1 VIVKKAKPEAWAGE
15 LTVSGGGK
23 LRLFAKEKPEAGEA
37 PLQAP
42 LSLANADIPAD
53 GHVVWAEGSAVSG
66 ALRDGLLK
74 LGAKDVDEDGD
85 RVTATV
91 LQVELGL
98 CHARTAAAGDPAP
111 LSAADKVTKG
121 RYLHAQD
128 AGKKPRPRDADRE
141 EGVAGGLLWHAP
153 PEAPERQGGLST
165 TPRIRRAAPNRPTRW
180 RSRQATSPAE
190 GKKLWAQGETK
201 SGALR
206 DTGFRLS
213 VKDHLP
219 RDGDRVNASVVVI
232 TKVKMTIQST
242 PPNTARAGF
251 PLPAAHE
258 KEVSDANPDFA
269 TNRPLVLVRNAQ
281 PDIALEATVEP
292 VPPNLADLP
301 LKWQAIRNEDDHA
314 SLGGEAEVPALKADP
329 LAPNDPRRAH
339 LDVSAKGSFRVR
351 AFFPATP
358 TAKYSKHDKEPS
370 LPVLLVLADATVVA
384 DASTVNVG
392 TLSAVIS
399 PGGLRVSN
407 GAWDAGSARR
417 RHGDGSHR
425 RRHGRRAPT
434 GGSASIACS
443 PASSTTS
450 PTWDI
455 VATYTDSTVAPAV
468 DHPLRNVYVTNR
480 GAATG
485 AIGGTNVFQP
495 GDPAP
500 DEYAYPIL
508 DTGRNPGGNGG
519 NTATMTRSEVV
530 SRVDRPVGQRW
541 RVTCIDSPGRGFQRN
556 HPIFPAA
563 VLSRIHYHH
572 EFRGAFSLW
581 TNWDANEGATGAL
594 ADRVYS
600 VLRIVP
606 WQVTGD
612 WTTDFS
618 VNPPL
623 LGVVSAHTGNNGGQT
638 VNPIGRAQDHGLE
651 VRPPSGITTG
661 IAWDGRA

>member
-1 VIVKKAKPEAWAGE
+1 MLIVKKVLPEAF
-15 LTVSGGGK
+15 SGT
-23 LRLFAKEKPEAGEA
+23 L
-37 PLQAP
+37 
-42 LSLANADIPAD
+42 
-53 GHVVWAEGSAVSG
+53 
-66 ALRDGLLK
+66 LLK
-74 LGAKDVDEDGD
+74 PLNGKVAVYDAEDPKAGAKQADPLEIPTGD
-85 RVTATV
+85 
-91 LQVELGL
+91 
-98 CHARTAAAGDPAP
+98 
-111 LSAADKVTKG
+111 
-121 RYLHAQD
+121 
-128 AGKKPRPRDADRE
+128 
-141 EGVAGGLLWHAP
+141 
-153 PEAPERQGGLST
+153 
-165 TPRIRRAAPNRPTRW
+165 I
-180 RSRQATSPAE
+180 PAE

-407 GAWDAGSARR
+407 GAWDAGLPGA
-417 RHGDGSHR
+417 GMAMDLT
-425 RRHGRRAPT
+425 ADVT
-434 GGSASIACS
+434 GGGADGRLGLDRVFAGFINDLANV
-443 PASSTTS
+443 
-450 PTWDI
+450 DI
-455 VATYTDSTVAPAV
+455 VATYTDATVAPAV
-468 DHPLRNVYVTNR
+468 DHALRNVYVTNR

-519 NTATMTRSEVV
+519 NTATMTRSQVV
-530 SRVDRPVGQRW
+530 NRVDRPAGQRW